1 MNTGEATKYILKLF
15 PVNSEVNL
23 YESYTEFWAE
33 IMNASACSFFLLKN
47 KTNIHDFLINTATL
61 IHYERTY
68 SFFQLVKTLR
78 FMGLTYKDI
87 YSKNNGSQALR
98 QTMYKEHTSVL
109 SYYILKTVLLNNYP
123 GFLYWCK
130 SHNLSLLQFNKT
142 PKNLNDFCVFIEKN
156 YKRTDMLDNVDNTEL
171 LLADL
176 YKDNKTKTKNEKT
189 KFILSNM
196 RMSICEMG

>member
-1 MNTGEATKYILKLF
+1 MNTKEATNYILSLF

-23 YESYTEFWAE
+23 YECYTEFWAE

-47 KTNIHDFLINTATL
+47 KQNIDEFLSNAVTL

-87 YSKNNGSQALR
+87 YSKNSNSQALR
-98 QTMYKEHTSVL
+98 ETLYKEHTSVL

-130 SHNLSLLQFNKT
+130 THNFSLLQFNKT
-142 PKNLNDFCVFIEKN
+142 PKNLHDFCVFIEKN
-156 YKRTDMLDNVDNTEL
+156 YKKSDMLDNVNNSEFL
-171 LLADL
+171 LSEI
-176 YKDNKTKTKNEKT
+176 NKKKTDKT